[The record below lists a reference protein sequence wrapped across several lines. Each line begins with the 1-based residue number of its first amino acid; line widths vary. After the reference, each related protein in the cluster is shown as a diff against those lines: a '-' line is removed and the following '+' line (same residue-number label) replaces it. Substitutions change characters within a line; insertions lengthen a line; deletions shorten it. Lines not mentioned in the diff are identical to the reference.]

1 MRPDVDDVDWAENQ
15 KGDSE
20 SEAKEEYSEVEEE
33 DSNIED
39 DESDVR
45 AEDSAVEEE
54 VSSAKE
60 EDSNVE
66 GAESDVDVEDSDV
79 EKEDS
84 DVEDEDSDVAEEDS
98 GDDEEDSSVEMEDS
112 DVEEADSD
120 AEEMDSDIKDS
131 VVERDSSDVEGLDSD
146 NGEPA
151 EFFGRRV
158 SNNEGLNLGEPEE
171 EEEVTFWLLVGG
183 FSFLW
188 PPTFSSLPFTGG
200 LSLKSKQVQRPRFN
214 GAVVSTLTILNRSR
228 RLWGPTTI
236 WLVIDIAGEPGG
248 KGWASCWL
256 LPVLSVEVPVGE
268 MVGGGVRGGGVGVFL
283 PIATTRV

>member
-1 MRPDVDDVDWAENQ
+1 M
-15 KGDSE
+15 
-20 SEAKEEYSEVEEE
+20 
-33 DSNIED
+33 
-39 DESDVR
+39 
-45 AEDSAVEEE
+45 
-54 VSSAKE
+54 
-60 EDSNVE
+60 
-66 GAESDVDVEDSDV
+66 

-98 GDDEEDSSVEMEDS
+98 GDDEEDSSVEIEDS

-120 AEEMDSDIKDS
+120 VEE
-131 VVERDSSDVEGLDSD
+131 LDSD

-188 PPTFSSLPFTGG
+188 PPTFSSLPLIG
-200 LSLKSKQVQRPRFN
+200 SLKSKQVQRPRFN

-228 RLWGPTTI
+228 RL
-236 WLVIDIAGEPGG
+236 
-248 KGWASCWL
+248 
-256 LPVLSVEVPVGE
+256 
-268 MVGGGVRGGGVGVFL
+268 
-283 PIATTRV
+283 

>member
-1 MRPDVDDVDWAENQ
+1 M
-15 KGDSE
+15 
-20 SEAKEEYSEVEEE
+20 
-33 DSNIED
+33 
-39 DESDVR
+39 
-45 AEDSAVEEE
+45 
-54 VSSAKE
+54 
-60 EDSNVE
+60 
-66 GAESDVDVEDSDV
+66 

-84 DVEDEDSDVAEEDS
+84 DVEDDVSDVEDDDSDVDDEDSDVAEEDS
-98 GDDEEDSSVEMEDS
+98 DVEVEDSEFVEDVDSDSEEEASVVERNDS
-112 DVEEADSD
+112 DVEGA
-120 AEEMDSDIKDS
+120 
-131 VVERDSSDVEGLDSD
+131 DSD

-228 RLWGPTTI
+228 RL
-236 WLVIDIAGEPGG
+236 
-248 KGWASCWL
+248 
-256 LPVLSVEVPVGE
+256 
-268 MVGGGVRGGGVGVFL
+268 
-283 PIATTRV
+283 

>member
-1 MRPDVDDVDWAENQ
+1 M
-15 KGDSE
+15 
-20 SEAKEEYSEVEEE
+20 
-33 DSNIED
+33 
-39 DESDVR
+39 
-45 AEDSAVEEE
+45 
-54 VSSAKE
+54 
-60 EDSNVE
+60 
-66 GAESDVDVEDSDV
+66 

-84 DVEDEDSDVAEEDS
+84 DVEDEDSDVVEEDS
-98 GDDEEDSSVEMEDS
+98 GEDEEDCVEIEDS

-131 VVERDSSDVEGLDSD
+131 VVERDSSDVEELDSD

-188 PPTFSSLPFTGG
+188 PPTFSSLPFTG
-200 LSLKSKQVQRPRFN
+200 SLKSKQVQRPRFN

-228 RLWGPTTI
+228 RL
-236 WLVIDIAGEPGG
+236 
-248 KGWASCWL
+248 
-256 LPVLSVEVPVGE
+256 
-268 MVGGGVRGGGVGVFL
+268 
-283 PIATTRV
+283 